1 MRALVLVCLVLAETA
16 QGQEPKVR
24 IATFV
29 ADVTPPI
36 GHPCMGG
43 IRGEKHAAF
52 ALIDL
57 WHDDLEATHFV

>member
-1 MRALVLVCLVLAETA
+1 MRALVLAIVYLLLAEAA

-36 GHPCMGG
+36 GHP
-43 IRGEKHAAF
+43 
-52 ALIDL
+52 LSS
-57 WHDDLEATHFV
+57 